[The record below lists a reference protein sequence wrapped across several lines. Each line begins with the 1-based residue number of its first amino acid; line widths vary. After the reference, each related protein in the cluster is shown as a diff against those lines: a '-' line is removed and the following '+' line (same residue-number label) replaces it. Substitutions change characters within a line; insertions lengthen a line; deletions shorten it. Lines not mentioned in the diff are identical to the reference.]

1 MINIAFLVQ
10 NPTTKP
16 LLIKLRTIATSNFTI
31 TTFDSPKKP
40 QKWRT
45 VVT

>member
-16 LLIKLRTIATSNFTI
+16 LLIKLKITAILNFTI
-31 TTFDSPKKP
+31 TTSD
-40 QKWRT
+40 
-45 VVT
+45 